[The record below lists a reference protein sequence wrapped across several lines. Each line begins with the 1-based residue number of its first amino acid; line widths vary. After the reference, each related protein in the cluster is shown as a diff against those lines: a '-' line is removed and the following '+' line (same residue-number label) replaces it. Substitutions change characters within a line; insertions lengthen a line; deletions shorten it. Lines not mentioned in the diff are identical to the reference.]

1 MSVKSD
7 AWIEEMA
14 VKHKMIEPFE
24 KSQVSSGVISFGVS
38 SYGYDLRLA
47 DEFRIF
53 KGKPDMI
60 LDPKKITDDLFEEYK
75 GEACIIPANSYILG
89 RSLEYFRIPRNVI
102 AITSGKSTYARC
114 GILVNVTPL
123 EPEWEGYITISIANL
138 APVPVKVYASEGLA
152 QVIFLES
159 NENCRVSYAD
169 KKGKYQAQKF
179 ITTARIRK

>member
-7 AWIEEMA
+7 IWIEEMA
-14 VKHKMIEPFE
+14 LKHKMIEPFE

-38 SYGYDLRLA
+38 AYGYALRLA

-53 KGKPDMI
+53 RGRPDET

-75 GEACIIPANSYILG
+75 GAACIVPANSYILG
-89 RSLEYFRIPRNVI
+89 RSLEYFRIPRKVI

-114 GILVNVTPL
+114 GIFVNVTPL
-123 EPEWEGYITISIANL
+123 EPEWEGFITISIANL
-138 APVPVKVYASEGLA
+138 APVPVKVYANEGLA

-159 NENCRVSYAD
+159 DDECRISYAD
-169 KKGKYQAQKF
+169 KKGQYQAQKS
-179 ITTARIRK
+179 ITNARIKK